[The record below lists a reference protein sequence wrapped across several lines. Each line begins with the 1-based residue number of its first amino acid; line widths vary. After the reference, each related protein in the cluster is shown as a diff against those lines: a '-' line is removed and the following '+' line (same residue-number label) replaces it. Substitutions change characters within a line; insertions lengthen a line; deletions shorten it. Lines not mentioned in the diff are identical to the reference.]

1 MKQILHTETNQQKA
15 VAHPLLFSALAL
27 LLFFAVSCAK
37 EASTT
42 SNSLQDNMLMNKTSM
57 LIPGDMLTNY
67 SGLQATTLW
76 ELQQARAATA
86 RYRDIKNAVKDG
98 YADID
103 VVRENMGYHFL
114 KMDNLDATFD
124 FRKPEILVYNK
135 MENGSMQLV
144 AVEYAVPIPL
154 SPNNAPAGFTGNND
168 VWKYDTDFNLWL
180 LHAWVW
186 YHNPDGVFNPTNP
199 LIHVH

>member
-1 MKQILHTETNQQKA
+1 MKQIFHPVIKQQVA
-15 VAHPLLFSALAL
+15 VAHPLQFLTLVL
-27 LLFFAVSCAK
+27 LLFFAGSCTK

-42 SNSLQDNMLMNKTSM
+42 STSLQDNMLMNKPGM
-57 LIPGDMLTNY
+57 LIPGEMLTNY
-67 SGLQATTLW
+67 SGLSATTLW

-154 SPNNAPAGFTGNND
+154 SPNNAPAGFTGSND

>member
-1 MKQILHTETNQQKA
+1 MNRLFNLSTTGKRKA
-15 VAHPLLFSALAL
+15 LPLSVLLFVM
-27 LLFFAVSCAK
+27 LFMNSCSK
-37 EASTT
+37 EASVQLET
-42 SNSLQDNMLMNKTSM
+42 STIQSTMNKTSM
-57 LIPGDMLTNY
+57 LIPGDMLNNY
-67 SGLQATTLW
+67 SGLNATTLW

-98 YADID
+98 YVDID
-103 VVRENMGYHFL
+103 VVRQNMGYHFL

-135 MENGSMQLV
+135 MEDGSMQLV

-154 SPNNAPAGFTGNND
+154 TPNNAPAGFTGESD

-186 YHNPDGVFNPTNP
+186 YHNPEGVFNPTNS
-199 LIHVH
+199 LVHLH

>member
-1 MKQILHTETNQQKA
+1 MKRLFNILTTGKSKA
-15 VAHPLLFSALAL
+15 LPLSVL
-27 LLFFAVSCAK
+27 LLVMLFMNSCSK
-37 EASTT
+37 EASIKSET
-42 SNSLQDNMLMNKTSM
+42 SATQSIMNKTNM
-57 LIPGDMLTNY
+57 LIPGDMLNNY
-67 SGLQATTLW
+67 TGLTATTLW

-86 RYRDIKNAVKDG
+86 RYRDIKNAVKDA
-98 YADID
+98 YVDID
-103 VVRENMGYHFL
+103 VVRQNMGYHFL

-124 FRKPEILVYNK
+124 FKKPEILVYNK

-154 SPNNAPAGFTGNND
+154 SPNNAPAGFTGDND

-186 YHNPDGVFNPTNP
+186 YHNPEGVFNPTNS
-199 LIHVH
+199 LVHLH

>member
-1 MKQILHTETNQQKA
+1 MKQIFHTVTNYQKA
-15 VAHPLLFSALAL
+15 VANPFLMLTLVL
-27 LLFFAVSCAK
+27 LLFFAGSCSK
-37 EASTT
+37 EAGIKSDP
-42 SNSLQDNMLMNKTSM
+42 LQAEMLMNKTSM

-67 SGLQATTLW
+67 SGLKATTLW

-98 YADID
+98 YVDID
-103 VVRENMGYHFL
+103 VVRQNMGYHFL

-124 FRKPEILVYNK
+124 FKKPEILVYNK

-154 SPNNAPAGFTGNND
+154 SPNNAPAGFTGGND

-186 YHNPDGVFNPTNP
+186 YHNPDGVFNPTNS
-199 LIHVH
+199 LVHLH

>member
-1 MKQILHTETNQQKA
+1 MNRFFNHLTIRKSKVFQL
-15 VAHPLLFSALAL
+15 PLLLIAV
-27 LLFFAVSCAK
+27 LFISSCSK
-37 EASTT
+37 EASIKSET
-42 SNSLQDNMLMNKTSM
+42 SNTQSTVNKTSM
-57 LIPGDMLTNY
+57 LIPGDMLNNY
-67 SGLQATTLW
+67 SGLNATTLW

-86 RYRDIKNAVKDG
+86 RYRDIKNAMKDG
-98 YADID
+98 YVDID
-103 VVRENMGYHFL
+103 VVRQNMGYHFL

-135 MENGSMQLV
+135 MEDGSMQLV

-154 SPNNAPAGFTGNND
+154 TPNNAPAGFTGDND

-186 YHNPDGVFNPTNP
+186 YHNPEGVFNPTNS
-199 LIHVH
+199 LVHLH

>member
-1 MKQILHTETNQQKA
+1 MKQTFHNQQRKA
-15 VAHPLLFSALAL
+15 LTNPILFVAL
-27 LLFFAVSCAK
+27 LLAMFVTSSCSK
-37 EASTT
+37 EASMRSEPLT
-42 SNSLQDNMLMNKTSM
+42 QDLSMSKTSM
-57 LIPGDMLTNY
+57 LIPGAMLTNY
-67 SGLQATTLW
+67 SGLNAATLW

-98 YADID
+98 YVDID
-103 VVRENMGYHFL
+103 VVRQNMGYHFL

-135 MENGSMQLV
+135 MEDGSMQLV

-154 SPNNAPAGFTGNND
+154 SPNNAPAGFTGDND

-186 YHNPDGVFNPTNP
+186 YHNPEGVFNPTNS
-199 LIHVH
+199 LVHLH

>member
-1 MKQILHTETNQQKA
+1 MKQISHTSQQMQKA
-15 VAHPLLFSALAL
+15 VANPFLIFTLLILLFSAAGC
-27 LLFFAVSCAK
+27 SK
-37 EASTT
+37 EASI
-42 SNSLQDNMLMNKTSM
+42 NSDVEAAEISMKKTDM
-57 LIPGDMLTNY
+57 LIPNDLLTNY
-67 SGLQATTLW
+67 SNLSMTTRW

-98 YADID
+98 YVDID
-103 VVRENMGYHFL
+103 VVRQNMGYHFL

-124 FRKPEILVYNK
+124 FKKPEILVYNK

-154 SPNNAPAGFTGNND
+154 SPNDAPAGFTGDSD

-186 YHNPDGVFNPTNP
+186 YHNPAGVFNPTNE
-199 LIHVH
+199 LVHLH

>member
-1 MKQILHTETNQQKA
+1 MNRFFNHLTSQKSKA
-15 VAHPLLFSALAL
+15 LPLSL
-27 LLFFAVSCAK
+27 LLFVMLIMNSCSK
-37 EASTT
+37 EASIKSET
-42 SNSLQDNMLMNKTSM
+42 SNTQSTMNKTSM
-57 LIPGDMLTNY
+57 LIPGDMLNNY
-67 SGLQATTLW
+67 SGLNATTLW

-86 RYRDIKNAVKDG
+86 RYRDIKNAMKDG
-98 YADID
+98 YVDID
-103 VVRENMGYHFL
+103 VVRQNMGYHFL

-135 MENGSMQLV
+135 MEDGSMQLV

-154 SPNNAPAGFTGNND
+154 TPNNAPAGFTGDND

-186 YHNPDGVFNPTNP
+186 YHNPEGVFNPTNS
-199 LIHVH
+199 LVHLH

>member
-1 MKQILHTETNQQKA
+1 MKHFVKFATHQGKA
-15 VAHPLLFSALAL
+15 VTNAFLPVTL
-27 LLFFAVSCAK
+27 LLLIFLVSSCSK
-37 EASTT
+37 EAGIEPDP
-42 SNSLQDNMLMNKTSM
+42 LQKELLMSKTSM

-67 SGLQATTLW
+67 PGLNATTLW
-76 ELQQARAATA
+76 ELQQARASTA

-98 YADID
+98 YVDIN
-103 VVRENMGYHFL
+103 VIRQNMGYHFL

-135 MENGSMQLV
+135 MNNGSMQLV

-154 SPNNAPAGFTGNND
+154 SPNNAPAGFTGETD
-168 VWKYDTDFNLWL
+168 KWKYDTDFNLWL

-186 YHNPDGVFNPTNP
+186 YHNPDGVFNPTNS
-199 LIHVH
+199 LVHVH

>member
-1 MKQILHTETNQQKA
+1 MKQIIHTVTNHQKA
-15 VAHPLLFSALAL
+15 VADPSRLLTLLL
-27 LLFFAVSCAK
+27 LLFFAGSCSK
-37 EASTT
+37 EAGIKSDPFHQEL
-42 SNSLQDNMLMNKTSM
+42 SMSKTNM
-57 LIPGDMLTNY
+57 LIPGAMLNNY
-67 SGLQATTLW
+67 SGLNAATLW

-86 RYRDIKNAVKDG
+86 RYRDIKNAVKDS
-98 YADID
+98 YVDID
-103 VVRENMGYHFL
+103 VVRQNMGYHFL

-168 VWKYDTDFNLWL
+168 AWKYDTDFNLWL

-186 YHNPDGVFNPTNP
+186 YHNPEGVFNPTNS
-199 LIHVH
+199 LVHLH

>member
-1 MKQILHTETNQQKA
+1 MKQIFHTEANFQKA
-15 VAHPLLFSALAL
+15 VANPFLPFTLLV
-27 LLFFAVSCAK
+27 LLFFAAGCSK
-37 EASTT
+37 EASMKTDQLHAEMTT
-42 SNSLQDNMLMNKTSM
+42 NKTSM

-98 YADID
+98 YVDID

-114 KMDNLDATFD
+114 KTENLDATFD

-135 MENGSMQLV
+135 MDNGSMQLV
-144 AVEYAVPIPL
+144 ALEYAVPIPL
-154 SPNNAPAGFTGNND
+154 SPYNAPAGFTGDHD
-168 VWKYDTDFNLWL
+168 VWKYDTDFDLWL

-186 YHNPDGVFNPTNP
+186 YHNPEGVFNPTNS
-199 LIHVH
+199 LVHLH